1 MLNRIFGK
9 KIGMTT
15 LFDDKGQ
22 KMAVTVVQVLPSK
35 VLQIKTKKTDG
46 YDALVVGFD
55 SCKEKGV
62 TKARLGIFK
71 KANVP
76 AMREM
81 REMKADDVSKFQ
93 VGQEIGAESF
103 ESVKM
108 VNVEGVSKGRG
119 FAGVIKRHHFQ
130 RGRETH
136 GNKMHRE
143 GGSIG
148 QHTDPARV
156 WKGKRMAGHL
166 GNAHCT
172 VRNIEIVS
180 VVKEKNLI
188 VLRGAVPGCNNRL
201 VDIVKV
207 NGRK

>member
-1 MLNRIFGK
+1 MVNAIFGK
-9 KIGMTT
+9 KVGMTSIY
-15 LFDDKGQ
+15 DDKGQ
-22 KMAVTVVQVLPSK
+22 KMAVTVVSVLPGK
-35 VLQIKTKKTDG
+35 VIQIKTKKTDG

-55 SCKEKGV
+55 PCKEKHV
-62 TKARLGIFK
+62 TKARLGAFK
-71 KANVP
+71 KANVA
-76 AMREM
+76 AMRYV
-81 REMKADDVSKFQ
+81 RELCADDITKFQ
-93 VGQEIGAESF
+93 VGQEIGVESF
-103 ESVKM
+103 ENVKK

-119 FAGVIKRHHFQ
+119 YAGVIRRHNFQ

-136 GNKMHRE
+136 GNTMHRE

-156 WKGKRMAGHL
+156 WKGKKMAGHL
-166 GNAHCT
+166 GNASCT
-172 VRNIEIVS
+172 VRNIEIVQ
-180 VVKEKNLI
+180 VMKDKNLI

>member
-1 MLNRIFGK
+1 MVNTIFGK
-9 KIGMTT
+9 KVGMTT

-46 YDALVVGFD
+46 YDALVVGYNA
-55 SCKEKGV
+55 CKEKGV

-76 AMREM
+76 AMRCI
-81 REMKADDVSKFQ
+81 REMQADDISKFQ
-93 VGQEIGAESF
+93 VGQEIGADSF
-103 ESVKM
+103 ENVKL

-119 FAGVIKRHHFQ
+119 FSGVIRRHNFQ

-136 GNKMHRE
+136 GNTMHRE

-156 WKGKRMAGHL
+156 WKGKRMAGQL
-166 GNAHCT
+166 GNTRCT
-172 VRNIEIVS
+172 VRNMEIVS
-180 VVKEKNLI
+180 VMKDKNLI

>member
-1 MLNRIFGK
+1 MVNKIFGK
-9 KIGMTT
+9 KVGMTT

-22 KMAVTVVQVLPSK
+22 RMAVTVVQVLPSK
-35 VLQIKTKKTDG
+35 VVQIKTKKTDG
-46 YDALVVGFD
+46 YDAVVVGFD
-55 SCKEKGV
+55 LCKEKGV
-62 TKARLGIFK
+62 TKPRLGAFK

-76 AMREM
+76 AMRHL
-81 REMKADDVSKFQ
+81 REAKPDDISKFQ
-93 VGQEIGAESF
+93 VGQEIGLEAF
-103 ESVKM
+103 EGVKL

-119 FAGVIKRHHFQ
+119 FSGVIKRHNFQ

-156 WKGKRMAGHL
+156 WKGKRMAGQL
-166 GNAHCT
+166 GNAPCT
-172 VRNIEIVS
+172 IQNIE
-180 VVKEKNLI
+180 VVRVMKEKGLI

>member
-1 MLNRIFGK
+1 MVNKIFGK
-9 KIGMTT
+9 KVGMTS
-15 LFDDKGQ
+15 LYDDKGH
-22 KMAVTVVQVLPSK
+22 KIAVTVVSVLPSK

-46 YDALVVGFD
+46 YDALVVGYEQ
-55 SCKEKGV
+55 CKEKALV
-62 TKARLGIFK
+62 KPLLGIYK
-71 KANVP
+71 KANSGP
-76 AMREM
+76 MRYIREM
-81 REMKADDVSKFQ
+81 HADDITQYQ

-103 ESVKM
+103 ENIKM

-119 FAGVIKRHHFQ
+119 FAGVIKRHNFQ

-136 GNKMHRE
+136 GNTMHRE

-156 WKGKRMAGHL
+156 WKGKKMAGHL

-172 VRNIEIVS
+172 IRNIEIVQ
-180 VVKEKNLI
+180 VIKDKNLI